1 MMSSKSKPNP
11 LPLADTLRD
20 LAFLRATDFDLSSV
34 LPATSQPSST
44 SAAENGVEESVKKSY
59 EFVAEA
65 RAALKILN
73 RQDVEKQGEKLEVVR
88 NRLEDV
94 VTGLEEAEHRTA

>member
-1 MMSSKSKPNP
+1 MSSKSKPNP

-34 LPATSQPSST
+34 LPAVSLPSST
-44 SAAENGVEESVKKSY
+44 SVTENDVEESVKKSY
-59 EFVAEA
+59 EFVTEA

-73 RQDVEKQGEKLEVVR
+73 RQEVEKQGERLEGVR

-94 VTGLEEAEHRTA
+94 VAGLEGAEHCSP

>member
-1 MMSSKSKPNP
+1 MSSKSKPNP

-34 LPATSQPSST
+34 LPAASPPSST
-44 SAAENGVEESVKKSY
+44 SVTESDVEESVKKSY
-59 EFVAEA
+59 EFVTEA
-65 RAALKILN
+65 RAALKILD
-73 RQDVEKQGEKLEVVR
+73 RQEVEKQGERLEGVR

-94 VTGLEEAEHRTA
+94 VAGLEGAEHRSH